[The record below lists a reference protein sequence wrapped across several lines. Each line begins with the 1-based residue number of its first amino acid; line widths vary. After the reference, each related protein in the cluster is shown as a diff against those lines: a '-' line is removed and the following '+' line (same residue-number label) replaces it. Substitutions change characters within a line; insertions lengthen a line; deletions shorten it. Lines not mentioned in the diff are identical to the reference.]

1 MNITIIL
8 VVVFVLLVFV
18 LSIYLIYVNFSS
30 VVYPKLV
37 SEKPFDP
44 EDKIIHQ
51 TWKTH
56 DLSDKQVK
64 LTNTWK
70 KNFPD
75 WKYKL
80 YDDDDI
86 DVYVKEKFPE
96 LYDMWDS
103 LSPFIKKVDSIRY
116 MWMYDIGGIYS
127 DVDIVCYSNFE
138 NIIKNSSAYLMVTN
152 FNLNWKRDKDRAS
165 PSLTISNKGN
175 PVWLFMLR
183 YICNVGYKDVQRSTG
198 PKSLTNCIRYINK
211 LDLNCNITYLREN
224 KFGIG
229 VDFGV
234 LNKYTKHH
242 NHTVWEHGSQDKE
255 SLIANRAIKWLDEE
269 IKNKCGE
276 EALNK
281 FLMLIKDD

>member
-8 VVVFVLLVFV
+8 VVVFMVLLFA
-18 LSIYLIYVNFSS
+18 LLIYIVYVNLSS
-30 VVYPKLV
+30 VKYPKLV
-37 SEKPFDP
+37 EKPFNP

-56 DLSDKQVK
+56 DLSEKQVK

-80 YDDDDI
+80 YDDNDI

-96 LYDMWDS
+96 LYDMWNS

-116 MWMYDIGGIYS
+116 MWMYDMGGIYS
-127 DVDIVCYSNFE
+127 DIDIECYSNFE

-152 FNLNWKRDKDRAS
+152 FNLNWRHNTDRAS

-183 YICNVGYKDVQRSTG
+183 YICKVGYKDVHISTG
-198 PKSLTNCIRYINK
+198 PSSLSNCITYINK
-211 LDLNCNITYLREN
+211 LDLNYDITYLKEN

-229 VDFGV
+229 FDFGV
-234 LNKYTKHH
+234 FNKYTKHY
-242 NHTVWEHGSQDKE
+242 NHTVWKRGQQDKE
-255 SLIANRAIKWLDEE
+255 SLNTDRAIKWLDEE
-269 IKNKCGE
+269 IKNKCGQE
-276 EALNK
+276 TLDK
-281 FLMLIKDD
+281 FLTLIKDD